1 LLDFLGDLRRTQMCG
16 ALRASDAGKKATLMG
31 WVNKR
36 RDLGSLIFVD
46 LRDRTGMTQV
56 VINAERDAAIHEKTE
71 ALRNE
76 YVIAVTGTVKLRDA
90 TTVNKNIATGDVEL
104 VAEELRIL
112 NESKLPPFLPSDTSL
127 TNEETRLKYRY
138 IDLRRD
144 AMQFNIELRHKVA
157 KAIRDYLS
165 GQGFF
170 EIETPFMT
178 RSTPEGAR
186 DYLVPSRVQP
196 GTFYALPQSPQLF
209 KQILMISGF
218 DKYFQI
224 VRCFRDEDLRADRQP
239 EFTQI
244 DLEMSYPQPETV
256 WEVVEGFLTAA
267 FSAAGFAIETPF
279 PRMDYDEAI
288 RLYGIDKPDLRL
300 PAFTDVS
307 ECFAAENLQELAI
320 NANLPVVAIRTPK
333 VGELSRKER
342 DDIKPLFHSKG
353 GAKIFED
360 FKRIGNKFPDAGAAI
375 AKKTGMDEGDLI
387 VLVAGSAQGGGQALP
402 TNSKVTPQ
410 ELAIYASAGALR
422 LALAQKYS
430 ERHGIF
436 KKTGDA
442 GKDFRFLWVTN
453 FPMFEWDEGEKSWM
467 AAHHPFTSP
476 HEEDMSKLESGVES
490 LHDPLSPLSAVRALA
505 YDVVL
510 NGTELGSGSIRI
522 HRQDVQSRI
531 FRALGMTEEEAR
543 ARFGFF
549 LEALEYGTPPHGGI
563 ALGLDRIVMILA
575 GAESLREVIPFP
587 KTARAVDLMVDA
599 PSDIGI
605 GQEDELELL
614 SSWPRL
620 SDRERTLAGHCGN
633 LLKIVDRLFF
643 ERDFKWDTRFQQ
655 AMAIILT
662 KAYNDAHAAVRL
674 SKAGYALQAAALCR
688 SIVEA
693 AANGEWIALD
703 PEPRSAAFLKSVGS
717 EAKRLAGKIHQS
729 AQSRESLDALERASS
744 LAADAGW
751 PRTAR
756 ERFKELGANASTY
769 EVLFAMLSQFVHPT
783 PTSIAGITSYDG
795 RELSFR
801 VGPSDEFVEFSLSI
815 VFDFFSNVA
824 LTATGAFD
832 LSKLPID
839 QARDSFQKFRAAL
852 K

>member
-1 LLDFLGDLRRTQMCG
+1 MCG
-16 ALRASDAGKKATLMG
+16 ALRSSDAGKKAVLMG

-36 RDLGSLIFVD
+36 RDHGSLLFID
-46 LRDRTGMTQV
+46 LRDRTGVTQV
-56 VINAERDAAIHEKTE
+56 VVNADRDAAIHEKAGT
-71 ALRNE
+71 LRNE

-90 TTVNKNIATGDVEL
+90 NTINPNMPTGEVEL

-112 NESKLPPFLPSDTSL
+112 NESKLPPFLPSDTAL

-144 AMQFNIELRHKVA
+144 VMQFNIETRHHVA

-165 GQGFF
+165 SQGFF

-196 GTFYALPQSPQLF
+196 GTFYALPQSPQMF

-218 DKYFQI
+218 DKYYQI

-244 DLEMSYPQPETV
+244 DLEMSYPQAERV

-267 FSAAGFAIETPF
+267 FRAAGNEIKTPF

-300 PAFTDVS
+300 PPFTDVR
-307 ECFAAENLQELAI
+307 ECFTAENLQELAI
-320 NANLPVVAIRTPK
+320 NANLPLIAIRTPR

-342 DDIKPLFHSKG
+342 DDIKPMFHSKG

-360 FKRIGNKFPDAGAAI
+360 FKRIGNKFPDAAAAI
-375 AKKTGMDEGDLI
+375 EKKTAMEEGDLI
-387 VLVAGSAQGGGQALP
+387 VLVAGSAQAGPQTAMP
-402 TNSKVTPQ
+402 AHRKVTPA
-410 ELAIYASAGALR
+410 ELAIYASAGLLR
-422 LALAQKYS
+422 LALAQKYAD
-430 ERHGIF
+430 RHGIF
-436 KKTGDA
+436 KKTGDPA
-442 GKDFRFLWVTN
+442 KDYRFLWVTN
-453 FPMFEWDEGEKSWM
+453 FPMFEWDESEKQWM

-476 HEEDMSKLESGVES
+476 HEQDMGLLEAGVES
-490 LHDPLSPLSAVRALA
+490 VNDPQSPLSAVRALA

-522 HRQDVQSRI
+522 HRQDIQSKI
-531 FRALGMTEEEAR
+531 FRALGMSPEEAK

-599 PSDIGI
+599 PTPVDEKQLKDLGI
-605 GQEDELELL
+605 VVKKQG
-614 SSWPRL
+614 
-620 SDRERTLAGHCGN
+620 
-633 LLKIVDRLFF
+633 
-643 ERDFKWDTRFQQ
+643 
-655 AMAIILT
+655 
-662 KAYNDAHAAVRL
+662 
-674 SKAGYALQAAALCR
+674 
-688 SIVEA
+688 
-693 AANGEWIALD
+693 
-703 PEPRSAAFLKSVGS
+703 
-717 EAKRLAGKIHQS
+717 
-729 AQSRESLDALERASS
+729 
-744 LAADAGW
+744 
-751 PRTAR
+751 
-756 ERFKELGANASTY
+756 
-769 EVLFAMLSQFVHPT
+769 
-783 PTSIAGITSYDG
+783 
-795 RELSFR
+795 
-801 VGPSDEFVEFSLSI
+801 
-815 VFDFFSNVA
+815 
-824 LTATGAFD
+824 
-832 LSKLPID
+832 
-839 QARDSFQKFRAAL
+839 
-852 K
+852 

>member
-1 LLDFLGDLRRTQMCG
+1 MCG
-16 ALRASDAGKKATLMG
+16 ALRPSDAGKKATLMG

-46 LRDRTGMTQV
+46 LRDRTGITQV

-90 TTVNKNIATGDVEL
+90 STVNQNIATGEVEL

-112 NESKLPPFLPSDTSL
+112 NESKLPPFLPSDTAL

-144 AMQFNIELRHKVA
+144 VMQFNIELRHKVA

-165 GQGFF
+165 AQGFF

-196 GTFYALPQSPQLF
+196 GTFYALPQSPQMF

-244 DLEMSYPQPETV
+244 DLEMTYPQPERV

-267 FSAAGFAIETPF
+267 FAAAGFAINTPF
-279 PRMDYDEAI
+279 PRMDYDDAI

-300 PAFTDVS
+300 PAFTDVR
-307 ECFAAENLQELAI
+307 ECFAPENLQELAI
-320 NANLPVVAIRTPK
+320 NASLPVVAIRTPK

-342 DDIKPLFHSKG
+342 DDIKPMFHAKG

-360 FKRIGNKFPDAGAAI
+360 FKRIANKFPEAAAAI
-375 AKKTGMDEGDLI
+375 AKKTAMEDGDLI
-387 VLVAGSAQGGGQALP
+387 VLVAGSSQAASP
-402 TNSKVTPQ
+402 QAHTAAATSKKVTPQ
-410 ELAIYASAGALR
+410 ELAIYASAGTLR
-422 LALAQKYS
+422 LALAQKYA

-442 GKDFRFLWVTN
+442 AKDFRFLWVTN
-453 FPMFEWDEGEKSWM
+453 FPMFEWDEGEKTWN

-476 HEEDMSKLESGVES
+476 HEEDMAKLESGVEA

-543 ARFGFF
+543 ERFGFF

-575 GAESLREVIPFP
+575 AAESLREVIPFP

-599 PSDIGI
+599 PT
-605 GQEDELELL
+605 
-614 SSWPRL
+614 P
-620 SDRERTLAGHCGN
+620 
-633 LLKIVDRLFF
+633 V
-643 ERDFKWDTRFQQ
+643 
-655 AMAIILT
+655 
-662 KAYNDAHAAVRL
+662 
-674 SKAGYALQAAALCR
+674 
-688 SIVEA
+688 
-693 AANGEWIALD
+693 
-703 PEPRSAAFLKSVGS
+703 S
-717 EAKRLAGKIHQS
+717 EKQL
-729 AQSRESLDALERASS
+729 
-744 LAADAGW
+744 
-751 PRTAR
+751 
-756 ERFKELGANASTY
+756 KELG
-769 EVLFAMLSQFVHPT
+769 
-783 PTSIAGITSYDG
+783 IAI
-795 RELSFR
+795 RKAKE
-801 VGPSDEFVEFSLSI
+801 
-815 VFDFFSNVA
+815 
-824 LTATGAFD
+824 
-832 LSKLPID
+832 
-839 QARDSFQKFRAAL
+839 
-852 K
+852 

>member
-1 LLDFLGDLRRTQMCG
+1 MCG
-16 ALRASDAGKKATLMG
+16 ALRASDAGKRAVLMG
-31 WVNKR
+31 WVNRR
-36 RDLGSLIFVD
+36 RDHGNLLFID
-46 LRDRTGMTQV
+46 LRDRSGVTQV
-56 VINAERDAAIHEKTE
+56 VINAERDAAIHEKAET
-71 ALRNE
+71 LRNE

-90 TTVNKNIATGDVEL
+90 NTINANMLTGEVEL

-112 NESKLPPFLPSDTSL
+112 NESKLPPFLPSDTAL

-144 AMQFNIELRHKVA
+144 VMQFNIAMRHRVA
-157 KAIRDYLS
+157 EAIRDYLS

-244 DLEMSYPQPETV
+244 DLEMSYPQPERV

-267 FSAAGFAIETPF
+267 FAAAGFAIKIPF

-288 RLYGIDKPDLRL
+288 RLYGIDKPDMRL
-300 PAFTDVS
+300 PAFTDVG
-307 ECFAAENLQELAI
+307 ECFTAESLQELAI
-320 NANLPVVAIRTPK
+320 NASLPLIAIRTPK

-342 DDIKPLFHSKG
+342 DDIKLMFHSKG
-353 GAKIFED
+353 GARLFED
-360 FKRIGNKFPDAGAAI
+360 FKRIGNRFPEAAAAI
-375 AKKTGMDEGDLI
+375 AKKAGMEDGDLI
-387 VLVAGSAQGGGQALP
+387 VLVAGSAQVSSAPVGPQTPA
-402 TNSKVTPQ
+402 SEHRKVTPQ
-410 ELAIYASAGALR
+410 ELTIYASAGLLR
-422 LALAQKYS
+422 LALAQKYA

-436 KKTGDA
+436 KKSGDSA
-442 GKDFRFLWVTN
+442 RDFRFLWVTN
-453 FPMFEWDEGEKSWM
+453 FPMFEWDEGDKRWN

-476 HEEDMSKLESGVES
+476 HEEDMSKLEMGVES
-490 LHDPLSPLSAVRALA
+490 LNDPLSPLSSVRALA

-599 PSDIGI
+599 PT
-605 GQEDELELL
+605 
-614 SSWPRL
+614 P
-620 SDRERTLAGHCGN
+620 
-633 LLKIVDRLFF
+633 V
-643 ERDFKWDTRFQQ
+643 
-655 AMAIILT
+655 
-662 KAYNDAHAAVRL
+662 
-674 SKAGYALQAAALCR
+674 
-688 SIVEA
+688 
-693 AANGEWIALD
+693 
-703 PEPRSAAFLKSVGS
+703 S
-717 EAKRLAGKIHQS
+717 EAQLR
-729 AQSRESLDALERASS
+729 
-744 LAADAGW
+744 
-751 PRTAR
+751 
-756 ERFKELGANASTY
+756 ELG
-769 EVLFAMLSQFVHPT
+769 
-783 PTSIAGITSYDG
+783 ITIRKSG
-795 RELSFR
+795 E
-801 VGPSDEFVEFSLSI
+801 
-815 VFDFFSNVA
+815 
-824 LTATGAFD
+824 
-832 LSKLPID
+832 
-839 QARDSFQKFRAAL
+839 
-852 K
+852 

>member
-1 LLDFLGDLRRTQMCG
+1 MCG
-16 ALRASDAGKKATLMG
+16 TLRASDAGKKAVLMG

-36 RDLGSLIFVD
+36 RDHGSLLFID
-46 LRDRTGMTQV
+46 LRDRTGVTQV
-56 VINAERDAAIHEKTE
+56 VVNADRDAAIHEKAGT
-71 ALRNE
+71 LRNE
-76 YVIAVTGTVKLRDA
+76 YVIAVTGTVRLRDGS
-90 TTVNKNIATGDVEL
+90 TINPNMPTGEVEL

-112 NESKLPPFLPSDTSL
+112 NESKLPPFLPSDTAL

-178 RSTPEGAR
+178 RSTPEGSR

-196 GTFYALPQSPQLF
+196 GTFYALPQSPQMF

-224 VRCFRDEDLRADRQP
+224 VRCFRDEDFRADRQA

-244 DLEMSYPQPETV
+244 DLEMSYPQPERV

-267 FSAAGFAIETPF
+267 FQAAGNEIKTPF

-300 PAFTDVS
+300 PPFTDVR
-307 ECFAAENLQELAI
+307 ECFTPQNLQELAI
-320 NANLPVVAIRTPK
+320 NANLPVIAIRTPK

-342 DDIKPLFHSKG
+342 DDIKPMFHVKG
-353 GAKIFED
+353 GAKLFED
-360 FKRIGNKFPDAGAAI
+360 FKRIGNKYPEAAAAI
-375 AKKTGMDEGDLI
+375 AKKTGMEESDLI
-387 VLVAGSAQGGGQALP
+387 VLVAGSSQAGP
-402 TNSKVTPQ
+402 QTAMPAHRKVTPA
-410 ELAIYASAGALR
+410 ELAIYASAGLLR

-436 KKTGDA
+436 KKSGDPA
-442 GKDFRFLWVTN
+442 KDFRFIWVTN
-453 FPMFEWDEGEKSWM
+453 FPMFEWDEGEKQWM

-476 HEEDMSKLESGVES
+476 HEQDMSLLEAGVES
-490 LHDPLSPLSAVRALA
+490 VNDPQSPLSAVRALA

-522 HRQDVQSRI
+522 HRQDIQSKI
-531 FRALGMTEEEAR
+531 FRALGMTEEEAKS
-543 ARFGFF
+543 RFGFF

-599 PSDIGI
+599 PT
-605 GQEDELELL
+605 
-614 SSWPRL
+614 P
-620 SDRERTLAGHCGN
+620 
-633 LLKIVDRLFF
+633 V
-643 ERDFKWDTRFQQ
+643 
-655 AMAIILT
+655 
-662 KAYNDAHAAVRL
+662 
-674 SKAGYALQAAALCR
+674 
-688 SIVEA
+688 
-693 AANGEWIALD
+693 
-703 PEPRSAAFLKSVGS
+703 S
-717 EAKRLAGKIHQS
+717 EKQLR
-729 AQSRESLDALERASS
+729 
-744 LAADAGW
+744 
-751 PRTAR
+751 
-756 ERFKELGANASTY
+756 ELG
-769 EVLFAMLSQFVHPT
+769 
-783 PTSIAGITSYDG
+783 
-795 RELSFR
+795 
-801 VGPSDEFVEFSLSI
+801 I
-815 VFDFFSNVA
+815 VV
-824 LTATGAFD
+824 
-832 LSKLPID
+832 K
-839 QARDSFQKFRAAL
+839 K
-852 K
+852 

>member
-1 LLDFLGDLRRTQMCG
+1 MCG
-16 ALRASDAGKKATLMG
+16 ALRASDAGKKAVLMG
-31 WVNKR
+31 WVNRR
-36 RDLGSLIFVD
+36 RDHGNLLFID
-46 LRDRTGMTQV
+46 LRDRTGVTQV
-56 VINAERDAAIHEKTE
+56 VVNAERDTAIHEKAA

-90 TTVNKNIATGDVEL
+90 NTVNKNMATGEVEL

-112 NESKLPPFLPSDTSL
+112 NESKLPPFLPSDTAL

-144 AMQFNIELRHKVA
+144 VMQFNIEMRHKVA

-165 GQGFF
+165 AQGFF

-244 DLEMSYPQPETV
+244 DLEMSYPQPERV

-267 FSAAGFAIETPF
+267 FAAAGSAIKTPF

-300 PAFTDVS
+300 PAFVDVK
-307 ECFAAENLQELAI
+307 ECFAPENLQQLAV
-320 NANLPVVAIRTPK
+320 NSNLPVVAIRIPK
-333 VGELSRKER
+333 VGELSRAER
-342 DDIKPLFHSKG
+342 DAIKPLFISKG
-353 GAKIFED
+353 GAKVFED
-360 FKRIGNKFPDAGAAI
+360 FKRIEKNFPEAA
-375 AKKTGMDEGDLI
+375 AKISAKAAVEAGDLI
-387 VLVAGSAQGGGQALP
+387 VIVAGSAQTGEQTALP
-402 TNSKVTPQ
+402 THRKVTPQ
-410 ELAIYASAGALR
+410 ELAIYASAGLLR
-422 LALAQKYS
+422 LALAQKYAD
-430 ERHGIF
+430 RHGIF
-436 KKTGDA
+436 KKTGDPA
-442 GKDFRFLWVTN
+442 KDFRFLWVTN

-476 HEEDMSKLESGVES
+476 HEEDMPKLEAGVES
-490 LHDPLSPLSAVRALA
+490 LHDPQSELSAVRALA

-599 PSDIGI
+599 PT
-605 GQEDELELL
+605 
-614 SSWPRL
+614 P
-620 SDRERTLAGHCGN
+620 
-633 LLKIVDRLFF
+633 V
-643 ERDFKWDTRFQQ
+643 
-655 AMAIILT
+655 
-662 KAYNDAHAAVRL
+662 
-674 SKAGYALQAAALCR
+674 
-688 SIVEA
+688 
-693 AANGEWIALD
+693 GEKQL
-703 PEPRSAAFLKSVGS
+703 R
-717 EAKRLAGKIHQS
+717 
-729 AQSRESLDALERASS
+729 
-744 LAADAGW
+744 
-751 PRTAR
+751 
-756 ERFKELGANASTY
+756 ELGIQ
-769 EVLFAMLSQFVHPT
+769 V
-783 PTSIAGITSYDG
+783 
-795 RELSFR
+795 
-801 VGPSDEFVEFSLSI
+801 
-815 VFDFFSNVA
+815 
-824 LTATGAFD
+824 
-832 LSKLPID
+832 K
-839 QARDSFQKFRAAL
+839 K
-852 K
+852 

>member
-1 LLDFLGDLRRTQMCG
+1 MCG
-16 ALRASDAGKKATLMG
+16 ALRASDAGKKAVLMG
-31 WVNKR
+31 WVNRR
-36 RDLGSLIFVD
+36 RDHGNLLFID
-46 LRDRTGMTQV
+46 LRDRTGVTQV
-56 VINAERDAAIHEKTE
+56 VVNAERDAAIHEKAA

-90 TTVNKNIATGDVEL
+90 NTVNKNMATGEVEL
-104 VAEELRIL
+104 VAEQLRIL
-112 NESKLPPFLPSDTSL
+112 NESKLPPFLPSDTAL

-144 AMQFNIELRHKVA
+144 VMQFNIEMRHKVA
-157 KAIRDYLS
+157 KAVRDYLS
-165 GQGFF
+165 AQGFF

-244 DLEMSYPQPETV
+244 DLEMSYPQPERV

-267 FSAAGFAIETPF
+267 FAAAGSTIKTPF

-300 PAFTDVS
+300 PAFVDVK
-307 ECFAAENLQELAI
+307 ECFAPENVQQLAL
-320 NANLPVVAIRTPK
+320 NTNLPIVAIRIPK
-333 VGELSRKER
+333 VGELSRAER
-342 DDIKPLFHSKG
+342 DSIKPLFISKG
-353 GAKIFED
+353 GAKVFED
-360 FKRIGNKFPDAGAAI
+360 FKRIEKNFPEAA
-375 AKKTGMDEGDLI
+375 AKISAKAAVEAGDLI
-387 VLVAGSAQGGGQALP
+387 AIVAGSAQTGEQTALP
-402 TNSKVTPQ
+402 THRKVTPQ
-410 ELAIYASAGALR
+410 ELAIYASAGLLR
-422 LALAQKYS
+422 LALAQKYA

-436 KKTGDA
+436 KKTGDPA
-442 GKDFRFLWVTN
+442 KDFRFLWVTN

-476 HEEDMSKLESGVES
+476 HEEDMPKLEAGVES
-490 LHDPLSPLSAVRALA
+490 LHDPQSELSAVRALA

-599 PSDIGI
+599 PT
-605 GQEDELELL
+605 
-614 SSWPRL
+614 P
-620 SDRERTLAGHCGN
+620 
-633 LLKIVDRLFF
+633 V
-643 ERDFKWDTRFQQ
+643 
-655 AMAIILT
+655 
-662 KAYNDAHAAVRL
+662 
-674 SKAGYALQAAALCR
+674 
-688 SIVEA
+688 
-693 AANGEWIALD
+693 GEKQL
-703 PEPRSAAFLKSVGS
+703 R
-717 EAKRLAGKIHQS
+717 
-729 AQSRESLDALERASS
+729 
-744 LAADAGW
+744 
-751 PRTAR
+751 
-756 ERFKELGANASTY
+756 ELGIQ
-769 EVLFAMLSQFVHPT
+769 V
-783 PTSIAGITSYDG
+783 
-795 RELSFR
+795 
-801 VGPSDEFVEFSLSI
+801 
-815 VFDFFSNVA
+815 
-824 LTATGAFD
+824 
-832 LSKLPID
+832 K
-839 QARDSFQKFRAAL
+839 K
-852 K
+852 

>member
-1 LLDFLGDLRRTQMCG
+1 MRNLRRCG
-16 ALRASDAGKKATLMG
+16 T
-31 WVNKR
+31 
-36 RDLGSLIFVD
+36 
-46 LRDRTGMTQV
+46 
-56 VINAERDAAIHEKTE
+56 
-71 ALRNE
+71 
-76 YVIAVTGTVKLRDA
+76 
-90 TTVNKNIATGDVEL
+90 
-104 VAEELRIL
+104 
-112 NESKLPPFLPSDTSL
+112 ESKLPPFLPSDTAL

-144 AMQFNIELRHKVA
+144 VMQFNIELRHKVA

-196 GTFYALPQSPQLF
+196 GTFYALPQSPQMF

-244 DLEMSYPQPETV
+244 DLEMSYPQPERV
-256 WEVVEGFLTAA
+256 WEVVEGFLTSA
-267 FSAAGFAIETPF
+267 FAAAGSEIKTPF

-300 PAFTDVS
+300 PAFTDVR
-307 ECFAAENLQELAI
+307 ECFSAENVQELAI
-320 NANLPVVAIRTPK
+320 NANLPVIAVRTPK

-342 DDIKPLFHSKG
+342 DDIKPIFHATG
-353 GAKIFED
+353 GARVYED
-360 FKRIGNKFPDAGAAI
+360 FKRIGNKFPDAAAAI
-375 AKKTGMDEGDLI
+375 AKKVGMEDGDLI
-387 VLVAGSAQGGGQALP
+387 VLVAGSAQTGPQAAVSA
-402 TNSKVTPQ
+402 NRKVTPQ
-410 ELAIYASAGALR
+410 ELAIYASAGLLR
-422 LALAQKYS
+422 LALAQKYA

-442 GKDFRFLWVTN
+442 AKDYRFLWVTN
-453 FPMFEWDEGEKSWM
+453 FPMFEWDEGEKTWK

-476 HEEDMSKLESGVES
+476 HEEDMPKLESGVES
-490 LHDPLSPLSAVRALA
+490 LNDPLSPLSAVRALA

-531 FRALGMTEEEAR
+531 FRALGMTEEEAH

-599 PSDIGI
+599 PTPVSERQLRELGI
-605 GQEDELELL
+605 
-614 SSWPRL
+614 
-620 SDRERTLAGHCGN
+620 
-633 LLKIVDRLFF
+633 
-643 ERDFKWDTRFQQ
+643 
-655 AMAIILT
+655 
-662 KAYNDAHAAVRL
+662 AVR
-674 SKAGYALQAAALCR
+674 KA
-688 SIVEA
+688 
-693 AANGEWIALD
+693 
-703 PEPRSAAFLKSVGS
+703 
-717 EAKRLAGKIHQS
+717 
-729 AQSRESLDALERASS
+729 
-744 LAADAGW
+744 
-751 PRTAR
+751 
-756 ERFKELGANASTY
+756 KE
-769 EVLFAMLSQFVHPT
+769 
-783 PTSIAGITSYDG
+783 
-795 RELSFR
+795 
-801 VGPSDEFVEFSLSI
+801 
-815 VFDFFSNVA
+815 
-824 LTATGAFD
+824 
-832 LSKLPID
+832 
-839 QARDSFQKFRAAL
+839 
-852 K
+852 

>member
-1 LLDFLGDLRRTQMCG
+1 MLDFLGDLRRTHMCG
-16 ALRASDAGKKATLMG
+16 ALRASDAGKKAVLMG
-31 WVNKR
+31 WVNRR
-36 RDLGSLIFVD
+36 RDHGNLLFVD
-46 LRDRTGMTQV
+46 LRDRSGVTQV
-56 VINAERDAAIHEKTE
+56 VINAERDAAIHEKSA

-76 YVIAVTGTVKLRDA
+76 YVIAVIGTVKLRDA
-90 TTVNKNIATGDVEL
+90 NTINANMPTGEVEL

-112 NESKLPPFLPSDTSL
+112 NESKLPPFLPSDTAL

-244 DLEMSYPQPETV
+244 DLEMTYPQPERV

-267 FSAAGFAIETPF
+267 FAAAGPEIKTPF

-288 RLYGIDKPDLRL
+288 RRYGIDKPDLRL
-300 PAFTDVS
+300 PAFTDVR
-307 ECFAAENLQELAI
+307 ECFAPENLQELAI
-320 NANLPVVAIRTPK
+320 NGNLPVIAIRTPK

-342 DDIKPLFHSKG
+342 DDIKPMFHSKG

-360 FKRIGNKFPDAGAAI
+360 FKRIANKFPAAAAAI
-375 AKKTGMDEGDLI
+375 TKKTGLEDGDLI
-387 VLVAGSAQGGGQALP
+387 VIVAGGAQTVVPGNPPAHR
-402 TNSKVTPQ
+402 KVTPQ
-410 ELAIYASAGALR
+410 ELSIYASAGLLR
-422 LALAQKYS
+422 LALAQKYAD
-430 ERHGIF
+430 RHGIF
-436 KKTGDA
+436 KKSGDA
-442 GKDFRFLWVTN
+442 AKDFRFLWVTN
-453 FPMFEWDEGEKSWM
+453 FPMFEWDEGDKRWN

-476 HEEDMSKLESGVES
+476 HEEDMAKLETGVES
-490 LHDPLSPLSAVRALA
+490 VNDPLSPLSAVRALA

-531 FRALGMTEEEAR
+531 FRALGMTDEEAL

-599 PSDIGI
+599 PT
-605 GQEDELELL
+605 
-614 SSWPRL
+614 P
-620 SDRERTLAGHCGN
+620 
-633 LLKIVDRLFF
+633 V
-643 ERDFKWDTRFQQ
+643 
-655 AMAIILT
+655 
-662 KAYNDAHAAVRL
+662 
-674 SKAGYALQAAALCR
+674 
-688 SIVEA
+688 
-693 AANGEWIALD
+693 
-703 PEPRSAAFLKSVGS
+703 S
-717 EAKRLAGKIHQS
+717 EAQL
-729 AQSRESLDALERASS
+729 
-744 LAADAGW
+744 
-751 PRTAR
+751 
-756 ERFKELGANASTY
+756 KELG
-769 EVLFAMLSQFVHPT
+769 
-783 PTSIAGITSYDG
+783 IA
-795 RELSFR
+795 
-801 VGPSDEFVEFSLSI
+801 V
-815 VFDFFSNVA
+815 
-824 LTATGAFD
+824 
-832 LSKLPID
+832 K
-839 QARDSFQKFRAAL
+839 K
-852 K
+852 